1 MSRGVMKGA
10 SLEAARAA
18 KLHVPKAFRG
28 IGEVVGVGLVSMDE
42 GYGIKVNL
50 AKPVSRKASTPK
62 RIAGVPVS
70 VEVVGTITK
79 R

>member
-1 MSRGVMKGA
+1 MKGA

-28 IGEVVGVGLVSMDE
+28 IGEVVGIGLVSMDE

-50 AKPVSRKASTPK
+50 AKPLSSKKSTPK
-62 RIAGVPVS
+62 QIAGVPIS
-70 VEVVGTITK
+70 VEVVGPISK

>member
-1 MSRGVMKGA
+1 MKGA

-18 KLHVPKAFRG
+18 KKHIPKAFRG
-28 IGEVVGVGLVSMDE
+28 IGEVVGVGLVSIDE

-50 AKPVSRKASTPK
+50 AKPLAGKTSTPTH
-62 RIAGVPVS
+62 IAGVPIS

>member
-1 MSRGVMKGA
+1 MKGA

-18 KLHVPKAFRG
+18 KRRVPEAFRG
-28 IGEVVGVGLVSMDE
+28 IGEVVGVGLVSFDE

-50 AKPVSRKASTPK
+50 AKPVSRKTSTPTH
-62 RIAGVPVS
+62 IAGVPIS
-70 VEVVGTITK
+70 VEVVGKITK